1 MNSSEDQDSGLLIVL
16 SAPSGA
22 GKTSICR
29 QLLDRCPDL
38 SYSVSFTTRA
48 PRPGEEEGKDYYF
61 LSEQAFREK
70 IARGE
75 FVEWV
80 ENYGQLYGTAKTSIQ
95 ALIKQGCDLLVD
107 VEPRGAKELKNNFP
121 GAVSV
126 FVLPPTL
133 EELKSRLIKRGFEG
147 QAAMETRL
155 AKAREESKEV
165 YWYDYVIFNDQ
176 LEDAVCR
183 FHAIYVAEKSR
194 RERMVERIRGLLE

>member
-1 MNSSEDQDSGLLIVL
+1 MNSSEDKDRGLLIVL

-29 QLLDRCPDL
+29 RLLDICPNL

-61 LSEQAFREK
+61 LSEQVFREK

-80 ENYGQLYGTAKTSIQ
+80 ENYGQLYGTAKTSIH
-95 ALIKQGCDLLVD
+95 ALMKRGCDLLID
-107 VEPRGAKELKNNFP
+107 LEPRGAKELKNNFP

-147 QAAMETRL
+147 QAAMKTRL
-155 AKAREESKEV
+155 DKAREECKEV
-165 YWYDYVIFNDQ
+165 YWYDYVIFNDR

-183 FHAIYVAEKSR
+183 LHAIYVAEKSR
-194 RERMVERIRGLLE
+194 RERMVERIKDLLE

>member
-1 MNSSEDQDSGLLIVL
+1 LNSSEDQDSGLLIVL